1 MADYKNSN
9 LSGLMGGKIPDKDFS
24 VIEGAIM
31 RRKEQQLENDI
42 HRFKK
47 ISQVTRSMDY
57 PNPMGGMNAN
67 WNGNAPDASGAGIG
81 IDRRYPNELDNDFR
95 SDIGNF

>member
-1 MADYKNSN
+1 
-9 LSGLMGGKIPDKDFS
+9 LIGGKVPDKDFS

-31 RRKEQQLENDI
+31 RRKEQQLEDDI

-47 ISQVTRSMDY
+47 ISKVTRGMEY
-57 PNPMGGMNAN
+57 TMNPRSGN
-67 WNGNAPDASGAGIG
+67 WNGNAPDGNGSALG